1 MILKATAKIEMKFY
15 IIKSN
20 YLKKRRK
27 RFRKQGNVK
36 YTNESITKKM
46 GGQSMLL
53 MLKTRLIFIRKL
65 MKKQNLDRIE
75 IKYLPKRKKAG
86 KHSPVWEAPAFN
98 ICSLLS

>member
-1 MILKATAKIEMKFY
+1 MILKATSKIEMKFY

-46 GGQSMLL
+46 GG
-53 MLKTRLIFIRKL
+53 
-65 MKKQNLDRIE
+65 
-75 IKYLPKRKKAG
+75 
-86 KHSPVWEAPAFN
+86 
-98 ICSLLS
+98 

>member
-36 YTNESITKKM
+36 YTNESIAKKM
-46 GGQSMLL
+46 GGQSILL
-53 MLKTRLIFIRKL
+53 MLKIRLIFTRKL

-75 IKYLPKRKKAG
+75 IKYLSKKDRKAFPYMG
-86 KHSPVWEAPAFN
+86 SP
-98 ICSLLS
+98 CL

>member
-1 MILKATAKIEMKFY
+1 MILKAAAKIEMKFY

-53 MLKTRLIFIRKL
+53 MLKIRLIFTRKL

-75 IKYLPKRKKAG
+75 IKYL
-86 KHSPVWEAPAFN
+86 
-98 ICSLLS
+98 